1 MIKRK
6 YVVLVFLMLA
16 VLFVGILF
24 FLPHLLPKGEVVD
37 HSYVSKV
44 FNKNKVTQVELTL
57 AEDDWEDILENP
69 TEEEY
74 KMANVTINGTKL
86 NQVAVRTKGNSSLS
100 SVARMEDSDR
110 YSFKID
116 FDYYTDQTLYGL
128 KKLNLNNQFSD
139 ATQMREYLSYQ
150 LMENMGLPTPAYSYM
165 YVTINGQ
172 EWGLYLG
179 VEQVDEEMLGR
190 YFENPYGSLY
200 KPDGTNSDLKWVSD
214 DIDDYSGLNLKS
226 EEQDEQALI
235 DMLDSINNGGNLEKT
250 LDVDQVLRYFAV
262 NTAVVSM
269 DSYQG
274 QMKHNY
280 YLYEND
286 GKFSIIPWDY
296 NMAFGGFG
304 VGMGGGGRMNGD
316 SSIAEENQNKNQNQ
330 EQQALAP
337 GEGGQGEDE
346 QGQVHQAEMGNF
358 DGGMG
363 NSNLMSEDT
372 INFSISEPVAGT
384 SLDERPLLNA
394 LLANDEFKKQYEAY
408 LEKIAE
414 EYMTKE
420 SYQNTTTQIS
430 TLILPYVEQ
439 DPTKFYTTE
448 EFLQAVQGDESLP
461 AFAEARSESIL
472 AQLSGELEVESQAS
486 EVNNMFPS
494 RAGGDDQ
501 EGQERGEVFQPPNG
515 NEGNIDG
522 EMPERPQGN
531 GDFPQEG
538 DFETPEGFEGMPGGE
553 GRGQE
558 EQPSTV
564 KFKTSAIIL
573 YVGLITA
580 LLGTTFF
587 IFLFKR
593 RGR

>member
-44 FNKNKVTQVELTL
+44 FNKNKVTQVELTF

-179 VEQVDEEMLGR
+179 VEQVDEGMLGR

-235 DMLDSINNGGNLEKT
+235 DMLDSINNGGDLEET

-286 GKFSIIPWDY
+286 GKFSVIPWDY

-304 VGMGGGGRMNGD
+304 VGMAFGGQMNGD
-316 SSIAEENQNKNQNQ
+316 FSAAEENQ
-330 EQQALAP
+330 
-337 GEGGQGEDE
+337 GEDK
-346 QGQVHQAEMGNF
+346 QDQAPQ
-358 DGGMG
+358 GGMDNFTGGIG
-363 NSNLMSEDT
+363 NSDLLSEDT
-372 INFSISEPVAGT
+372 INFSISEPIAGT
-384 SLDERPLLNA
+384 TLEERPLLNA
-394 LLANDEFKKQYEAY
+394 LLSNEEYKKQYEAY
-408 LEKIAE
+408 LKQIAE

-430 TLILPYVEQ
+430 ALILPYVEQ

-448 EFLQAVQGDESLP
+448 AFLEAVQGDESLP

-486 EVNNMFPS
+486 EVNNMFPG
-494 RAGGDDQ
+494 RAGGDDL
-501 EGQERGEVFQPPNG
+501 EGQEGGEGFQPPNG
-515 NEGNIDG
+515 NKGNADG
-522 EMPERPQGN
+522 EMPERPQSN
-531 GDFPQEG
+531 GDFPQG
-538 DFETPEGFEGMPGGE
+538 GNFEPPEGFEGMPGGE
-553 GRGQE
+553 GHGQGQGQ
-558 EQPSTV
+558 QPSTV